1 MKIKVEKIETTS
13 GAQYIAVNAST
24 ENVLNNTPHLKTEK
38 GIINWALKNGYEIVT
53 E

>member
-1 MKIKVEKIETTS
+1 MRIKVEKIETTS

-24 ENVLNNTPHLKTEK
+24 ENVLNSTSHLKTET
-38 GIINWALKNGYEIVT
+38 GIIKWALKNGYEVVN